1 MTSTNSIS
9 SWGRSTGL
17 GGLLTHGDLHPWLRT
32 ILHLDL
38 ATSIDFARRAK
49 RVYAVMAGQRR
60 TTRSTRSAANHEA
73 QTRTPR
79 DIYSEM
85 LVDAG
90 VGSAEPERPLKRR
103 RARRAGDGDGE
114 VSAQGAP
121 AVEAKAPVT
130 EAQAE
135 EDDEEEGV
143 EFEDVEIP
151 KPTIQTTYM
160 GSEDE
165 DSEDD
170 DEGIMFE
177 DVDFNIPA
185 PDEKTSG
192 QSEDKPM
199 ELNLTAQKAAMAP
212 AKRGKP
218 KKKPLTREEKARRLE
233 IHKSHLLCMLY
244 HCAMRNKWCNDE
256 KVQKS
261 LKKLLSQRMLNYL
274 NPSRKLT
281 QFGRTEALKKGLEE
295 VGQMFRL
302 KYRVTERGLR
312 RALWAEDVEHL
323 NKVRNHQRH

>member
-1 MTSTNSIS
+1 M
-9 SWGRSTGL
+9 
-17 GGLLTHGDLHPWLRT
+17 
-32 ILHLDL
+32 
-38 ATSIDFARRAK
+38 
-49 RVYAVMAGQRR
+49 
-60 TTRSTRSAANHEA
+60 RSAAQHEA

-85 LVDAG
+85 LVEAG
-90 VGSAEPERPLKRR
+90 VENPEPERPLKRR
-103 RARRAGDGDGE
+103 KARQAEDGDDE
-114 VSAQGAP
+114 ARAQRTP
-121 AVEAKAPVT
+121 AADAKAPVK
-130 EAQAE
+130 EALAE

-170 DEGIMFE
+170 DEGIEFE
-177 DVDFNIPA
+177 DVDFNVPVPDDKA
-185 PDEKTSG
+185 PG
-192 QSEDKPM
+192 PSEEKPM
-199 ELNLTAQKAAMAP
+199 ELNLTAQKAAMTP
-212 AKRGKP
+212 SKKGKP

-233 IHKSHLLCMLY
+233 IHKTHLLCLLY
-244 HCAMRNKWCNDE
+244 HCAMRNRWCDDG

-261 LKKLLSQRMLNYL
+261 LKKLLSQRMLNHL

-281 QFGRTEALKKGLEE
+281 QFGRTEAFKKGLEE

-323 NKVRNHQRH
+323 SKVRNHPHF